1 MFNHSYKITIVF
13 PESSKIKATSWRGET
28 FLKTV
33 LLQEKEHVLAK
44 DLAHGEKARTC
55 DVISFKT
62 DVLLLDE
69 PTAGISVEEVPAILQ
84 VIENIKKHPESTIVL
99 IEHKMDMVLGLS
111 DHLIVLFHGEL
122 LAEGLPEEI
131 MKDERVQSAYLG
143 DYIVALL
150 QVNNI
155 ETYLEQFHILQGVS
169 LTVEKGTITVLFGRN
184 GAGKTT
190 TLRSVMGFH
199 HIAHGE
205 IYYDRTQVNGL
216 STHLISRKGI
226 GYVPENQGIFHDLTV
241 EETFALARGKGEEA
255 EGKIEWMLELFPD
268 LKQFWHK
275 KWTLKRGQKQMLAIS
290 RAFINS
296 DGLLLIDEP
305 SKGLSPL

>member
-13 PESSKIKATSWRGET
+13 PEFSKIKATSWRGET

-33 LLQEKEHVLAK
+33 LLHEKENVLAK
-44 DLAHGEKARTC
+44 DLAHGEKEARTC

-99 IEHKMDMVLGLS
+99 IEHKMDMILGLS

-155 ETYLEQFHILQGVS
+155 ETYLDQFHILQG
-169 LTVEKGTITVLFGRN
+169 
-184 GAGKTT
+184 
-190 TLRSVMGFH
+190 
-199 HIAHGE
+199 
-205 IYYDRTQVNGL
+205 
-216 STHLISRKGI
+216 ISCC
-226 GYVPENQGIFHDLTV
+226 
-241 EETFALARGKGEEA
+241 
-255 EGKIEWMLELFPD
+255 
-268 LKQFWHK
+268 
-275 KWTLKRGQKQMLAIS
+275 
-290 RAFINS
+290 
-296 DGLLLIDEP
+296 
-305 SKGLSPL
+305 

>member
-1 MFNHSYKITIVF
+1 M
-13 PESSKIKATSWRGET
+13 
-28 FLKTV
+28 
-33 LLQEKEHVLAK
+33 
-44 DLAHGEKARTC
+44 
-55 DVISFKT
+55 
-62 DVLLLDE
+62 LLLDE

-155 ETYLEQFHILQGVS
+155 ETYLDQFHILQGVS
-169 LTVEKGTITVLFGRN
+169 LAVEKGTITVLFGRN

-205 IYYDRTQVNGL
+205 IYYASYT
-216 STHLISRKGI
+216 S
-226 GYVPENQGIFHDLTV
+226 
-241 EETFALARGKGEEA
+241 
-255 EGKIEWMLELFPD
+255 
-268 LKQFWHK
+268 
-275 KWTLKRGQKQMLAIS
+275 KWTIYTFNFKKRNRVCTRKS
-290 RAFINS
+290 RYFSRS
-296 DGLLLIDEP
+296 DSRRDIR
-305 SKGLSPL
+305 SC